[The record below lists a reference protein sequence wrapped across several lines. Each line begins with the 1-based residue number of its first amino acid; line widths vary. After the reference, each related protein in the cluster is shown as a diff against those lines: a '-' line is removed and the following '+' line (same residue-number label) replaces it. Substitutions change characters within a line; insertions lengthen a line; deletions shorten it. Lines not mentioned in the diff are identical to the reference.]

1 MLIMIMMMI
10 MAMVMFSTQQRHMI
24 WFVMRVKRIL
34 NGAIQN
40 FPSSAVPLSLYLLFI
55 SFSLSLS
62 LSQFLSFSLMRLSLL
77 PLWDYIKLALD
88 LQWGKKLTWKC
99 KTTCCQTTHTYTN
112 YRQFLYQYLNV
123 QYLFLQFS

>member
-34 NGAIQN
+34 NGAIQS
-40 FPSSAVPLSLYLLFI
+40 FLRSAVSLSLSSL
-55 SFSLSLS
+55 SSLSLS
-62 LSQFLSFSLMRLSLL
+62 LSFLSFSLMRISLL
-77 PLWDYIKLALD
+77 PFWDCIKLALD
-88 LQWGKKLTWKC
+88 LQWCKKWSWKS

-112 YRQFLYQYLNV
+112 YRQLLCQYFNV
-123 QYLFLQFS
+123 QYLLVQFSKNI